1 MKFSSAYHPKTDG
14 RFEVLNRT
22 VESYL
27 RCFSSEQPKSWSK
40 WLCWAEYRYNITFH
54 SAAGKTPFEIV
65 CGRASLTLLNFL
77 PGETRVELMAN
88 TVADQNEILRQ
99 LKFHL
104 LRAQ

>member
-1 MKFSSAYHPKTDG
+1 MQQA
-14 RFEVLNRT
+14 
-22 VESYL
+22 
-27 RCFSSEQPKSWSK
+27 
-40 WLCWAEYRYNITFH
+40 
-54 SAAGKTPFEIV
+54 KTPLEIV
-65 CGRASLTLLNFL
+65 YGRAPPILLNFL